1 MKNMSQDEN
10 SNTEQSSDQN
20 TEAVKSVGPEVG
32 PFRLTVQWAE
42 NTQASDDEKA
52 AVAQLMADLTN
63 EINDPRSKVIADVVK
78 TITIQRI

>member
-1 MKNMSQDEN
+1 MKNMSQEDN
-10 SNTEQSSDQN
+10 SNTEQSSA
-20 TEAVKSVGPEVG
+20 TEVANSVGPEVG

-63 EINDPRSKVIADVVK
+63 EINDPRSKVIAEVVK